1 MTGVPAREAK
11 QSFGENVAPMTEDE
25 WRTSTD
31 AYSMLEC
38 LGNTISDRKFWLFG
52 AACCRRAWT
61 LLDSADTRSVVE
73 TAEQVADGHVSRER
87 LGAVWYQAYRNL
99 ISDEDA
105 DAAYSLGWGGIID
118 GKRIFGK
125 SVDQRLGVWFYALN
139 IAWEAADAI
148 ARSQGG
154 ISCLEELPVD
164 RRNDQA
170 RIQVELFKSIC
181 RQERPHHAQLIRC
194 VFSSPCRAATLNDA
208 WLTRSVDSA
217 CRLFER
223 TYFHDMA

>member
-1 MTGVPAREAK
+1 
-11 QSFGENVAPMTEDE
+11 
-25 WRTSTD
+25 
-31 AYSMLEC
+31 
-38 LGNTISDRKFWLFG
+38 
-52 AACCRRAWT
+52 
-61 LLDSADTRSVVE
+61 VVE

-208 WLTRSVDSA
+208 WLTRSVVELAGTIYERRDFTRLPSLA
-217 CRLFER
+217 AMLEEAGCREQAILFHCREEGPHTR
-223 TYFHDMA
+223 GCWPVDLILGKP